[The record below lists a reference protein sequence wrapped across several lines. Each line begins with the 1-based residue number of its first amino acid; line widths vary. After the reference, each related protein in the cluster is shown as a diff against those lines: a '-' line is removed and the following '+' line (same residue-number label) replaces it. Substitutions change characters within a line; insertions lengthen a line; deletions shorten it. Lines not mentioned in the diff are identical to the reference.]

1 MIAFG
6 VFISQEKGYT
16 LITRWVAGLSVPLAM
31 LARASRRPQFALFLN
46 GLQRL
51 VFTAWVY
58 LEGTRSYRYWSI
70 LKRFEEPDKVAKA
83 LEKFSD
89 SNDDI
94 INKVYAIA
102 ARARRM

>member
-1 MIAFG
+1 M
-6 VFISQEKGYT
+6 
-16 LITRWVAGLSVPLAM
+16 LLAM

-46 GLQRL
+46 GSQRL

-83 LEKFSD
+83 LEKFSG